1 MAASA
6 ATASSPYRGRKGE
19 AVVALV
25 AAAALA
31 WLVTHVE
38 PLGWS
43 GPPETEI
50 VLDGAR
56 YRLDPE
62 EVFELERVSVEHF
75 AAGEHAAR
83 ALVAAEIDARLDA
96 VFARAHQRIPA
107 FLDEY
112 YSLRGEYA
120 RALASAGALVGLA
133 DPGELAK
140 RAAAMLLPE
149 EEWTDE
155 LARLEAAAAERLA
168 GHRER
173 LRAGWLAEVSA
184 RLEHRRVPAPL
195 PETEDARPALVLDD
209 WLSELAAHEQ
219 SAFAVRQTIGAA
231 TAIGAGALAP
241 ALARAAGFRAGRA
254 AAARGAA
261 RGGARVGA
269 AAGRVGPAAVGGA
282 AVCAPGGPVAAICA
296 VLAGAGAWLASDWAL
311 VRLDEA
317 LHRDDLERTLD
328 AALGELRVRA
338 EAELAAAYDELLARE
353 QAHVES
359 EIRRTFVP
367 AAAGRERAPSVPWR
381 DYEP

>member
-1 MAASA
+1 MTATAASA
-6 ATASSPYRGRKGE
+6 TSPYRGRKGE
-19 AVVALV
+19 AFAALG
-25 AAAALA
+25 AAAALV

-38 PLGWS
+38 PLVWS

-50 VLDGAR
+50 VLDGTR
-56 YRLDPE
+56 YRLEPE
-62 EVFELERVSVEHF
+62 QVRELEVLSLEHF
-75 AAGEHAAR
+75 AAGEDAAR
-83 ALVAAEIDARLDA
+83 ALVAAQIDARLDA
-96 VFARAHQRIPA
+96 VFARARQRIPA

-120 RALASAGALVGLA
+120 RALVSAGALVGLA
-133 DPGELAK
+133 DPSGLAE
-140 RAAAMLLPE
+140 RAAAKLLPE
-149 EEWTDE
+149 QEWADE

-168 GHRER
+168 AHRER

-195 PETEDARPALVLDD
+195 PGAREAPPALVIDD
-209 WLSELAAHEQ
+209 WLAELAAREQ

-338 EAELAAAYDELLARE
+338 EAELLAAYDALLARE
-353 QAHVES
+353 QARVES

-367 AAAGRERAPSVPWR
+367 AAAGRERVPSAAEKGKGP
-381 DYEP
+381 